1 MGVSYSLVNYTKKEY
16 VIFDKIAASKAR
28 ELTGNPVSA
37 AISTWYLLNNIGDN
51 ISFISDTYN
60 EWPFAEG
67 SRDELMNYTEVTNR
81 IVSSLISEGILV
93 DEGKEFQFDDDQ
105 DIYFRKLR
113 NVWLE

>member
-16 VIFDKIAASKAR
+16 VIFDKVLASKAR
-28 ELTGNPVSA
+28 ELAGNPASA

-60 EWPFAEG
+60 EWPFPEG

-81 IVSSLISEGILV
+81 IVSSLISEAILV
-93 DEGKEFQFDDDQ
+93 DEGKEFLFDDDK

-113 NVWLE
+113 NIWLE